1 MSRKNVE
8 VVRGVIDGWLR
19 GDPATLELISDDV
32 VYVSPPT
39 MPDGRTYHG
48 HEGVLQWVVDWGQE
62 WTDYELDVLRYRDLG
77 DRVVTVERN
86 RATGKR
92 SGVVVDA
99 SQRQGR
105 SLAGIRDGGGGPR
118 SRGGAGVIELG
129 PAPFCLHA
137 KIVLANI
144 AAERH
149 RSEPPAHRGM

>member
-1 MSRKNVE
+1 MSRENVE

-92 SGVVVDA
+92 SGVAVDMQTVSLWTLRNGKVV
-99 SQRQGR
+99 RWQGYATEEEA
-105 SLAGIRDGGGGPR
+105 LEA
-118 SRGGAGVIELG
+118 AGVRE
-129 PAPFCLHA
+129 
-137 KIVLANI
+137 
-144 AAERH
+144 
-149 RSEPPAHRGM
+149 